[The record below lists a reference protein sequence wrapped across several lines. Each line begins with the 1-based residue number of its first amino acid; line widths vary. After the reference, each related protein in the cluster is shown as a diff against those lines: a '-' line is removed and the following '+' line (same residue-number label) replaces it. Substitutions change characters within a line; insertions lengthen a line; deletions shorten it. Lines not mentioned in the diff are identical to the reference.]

1 MAIDTDDLLIATI
14 ESAEKTLSL
23 TVEPEWIPTIR
34 ANLEVSLRLAQLVD
48 EFPLPDD
55 YEPATT
61 FRA

>member
-14 ESAEKTLSL
+14 ESAAKTLSL

-34 ANLEVSLRLAQLVD
+34 ANLEVSLRLARLVD

-55 YEPATT
+55 HEPATT